1 MNNNQEK
8 TVEKIRNQYTEKQ
21 YTKIDALRD
30 LDKKIKRP
38 ANVFA
43 YIFGSVSAIVMGC
56 GMSLIM
62 TDIGSIIKLTNVYP
76 VGIAVGVIGLALTAL
91 NYPIYKRILNSRKKK
106 YGKQILKLTDEI
118 TSAEN

>member
-1 MNNNQEK
+1 MNYNQEK
-8 TVEKIRNQYTEKQ
+8 AVEKIRNQYTEKQ

-43 YIFGSVSAIVMGC
+43 YIFGSVSAIVLGC

-62 TDIGSIIKLTNVYP
+62 TDIGSTIKLTNVYP
-76 VGIAVGVIGLALTAL
+76 VGIAVGVIGLALTVL

-106 YGKQILKLTDEI
+106 YGKEILKLTDEI

>member
-1 MNNNQEK
+1 MNYNQEK

-76 VGIAVGVIGLALTAL
+76 VGIVVGVIGLALAVL

-106 YGKQILKLTDEI
+106 YGKEILKLTDEI

>member
-1 MNNNQEK
+1 
-8 TVEKIRNQYTEKQ
+8 
-21 YTKIDALRD
+21 
-30 LDKKIKRP
+30 
-38 ANVFA
+38 
-43 YIFGSVSAIVMGC
+43 
-56 GMSLIM
+56 M

>member
-1 MNNNQEK
+1 MNYNQEK

-43 YIFGSVSAIVMGC
+43 YVFGSVSAIVMGC

-62 TDIGSIIKLTNVYP
+62 TDIGSTIKLTNVYP
-76 VGIAVGVIGLALTAL
+76 VGIAVGVIGLALAVL
-91 NYPIYKRILNSRKKK
+91 NYPIYKRILNSRKNK
-106 YGKQILKLTDEI
+106 YGKDILKLTDEI
-118 TSAEN
+118 TSVEN